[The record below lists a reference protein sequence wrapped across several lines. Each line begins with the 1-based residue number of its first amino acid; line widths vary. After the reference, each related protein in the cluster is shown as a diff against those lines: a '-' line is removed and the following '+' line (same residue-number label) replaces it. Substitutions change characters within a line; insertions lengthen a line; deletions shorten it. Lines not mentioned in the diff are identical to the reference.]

1 MFTCASTYKMMH
13 NTGIQS
19 AYHRALWKLKVPMK
33 VKIFAQ
39 LLLEGKILMQQV
51 LHMRGYPVALGC
63 SFCGSM
69 DMETRDHIMWECSYA
84 LRFWSGL
91 WAQLHLLVRH
101 EDGIAEAWIQG
112 RRSLTREARRLWD
125 MTWAAGAWTLER
137 KEIGEPSQDQPSLE
151 RGLLDFAS
159 ACYALLA
166 TVFNK

>member
-1 MFTCASTYKMMH
+1 MEVEGSNEGEDFCTTFIGGKNSHAT
-13 NTGIQS
+13 S
-19 AYHRALWKLKVPMK
+19 ATHERL
-33 VKIFAQ
+33 
-39 LLLEGKILMQQV
+39 
-51 LHMRGYPVALGC
+51 PVALGC
-63 SFCGSM
+63 FFCGST
-69 DMETRDHIMWECSYA
+69 DMETRDHIMWECTYV

-125 MTWAAGAWTLER
+125 MTWAARAWTLER